1 MPVRSVVCIKEEAR
15 VDQTLQASIFL
26 NGVLPLMEN
35 LVDYDQEAADT
46 IAGKN
51 LVLQFDVKHGPA
63 AYLEMKNSAIRHGVG
78 IHPRPDL
85 WLTFPTPERFNRLM
99 AGDKITPGIRK
110 GFTRLAFLTERFPNL
125 GKRLNYYLQGDG
137 QRVEGLESKRF
148 LVRLGIRIML
158 GGMVAVANHDPS
170 LAQIADATPVGTL
183 MVNVLPDGPTGTFTK
198 SADNTFSTTFDQPV
212 EHPNAVM
219 ELASLDAAKRL
230 IDGDLSAVVA
240 IGTGDVRI
248 RGFIPLIEKVN
259 IFLGRFASLMRGGSS
274 A

>member
-1 MPVRSVVCIKEEAR
+1 M
-15 VDQTLQASIFL
+15 DQTLQASIFL

-35 LVDYDQEAADT
+35 LVDYDQEAADA

-63 AYLEMKNSAIRHGVG
+63 AYLEMKDSAIRHGVG
-78 IHPRPDL
+78 IHPHPDL
-85 WLTFPTPERFNRLM
+85 WLTFPTAERFNRLM

-110 GFTRLAFLTERFPNL
+110 GFTRLNFLTERFPRL

-137 QRVEGLESKRF
+137 QQAEGPEARQF
-148 LVRLGIRIML
+148 LVKLGIRIML
-158 GGMVAVANHDPS
+158 GGMVAVANDDPS
-170 LAQIADATPVGTL
+170 LAQIAEATPVGTL

-198 SADNTFSTTFDQPV
+198 SADNFFSTTFDQPV

-219 ELASLDAAKRL
+219 ELASLDAAKQL

-240 IGTGDVRI
+240 IGTGDVRV

-259 IFLGRFASLMRGGSS
+259 IFLGRFSSLMKGGNSK
-274 A
+274 